1 MEICPDYFMISIRAS
16 WNISTDWKYEKFQK
30 IILPLWKSFPWILSS
45 SDFTGQKKT
54 VPGADLVTFTEEIF
68 NGKYHFLKIF
78 LKLKFSNEVYLRSP
92 LITPVTWSRDL
103 YIFWLQSYIC
113 VLLMTPVNLINDVTY
128 QLHLSTGLTAYS
140 FKFIKFQEI

>member
-54 VPGADLVTFTEEIF
+54 VPIKNFFSKCDFL
-68 NGKYHFLKIF
+68 HFLKIF

-140 FKFIKFQEI
+140 FKFIEFQEI

>member
-16 WNISTDWKYEKFQK
+16 WNISTNWKYEKFQK
-30 IILPLWKSFPWILSS
+30 IILPLWKSKPQE
-45 SDFTGQKKT
+45 T
-54 VPGADLVTFTEEIF
+54 AALVTFTEEIF

-140 FKFIKFQEI
+140 FKFIKFQKI